1 MKIKKYYYISDLES
15 VSDIEQHGIK
25 ANENGDIFIFI
36 IFKEKIQDAVN
47 IAGYIA
53 INQLFLENYALF
65 EIQEE
70 GITGEITDHKVSGR
84 VSQYQKIIKQDIISR
99 KHIKFINSYKTSF
112 SI

>member
-1 MKIKKYYYISDLES
+1 MKIKKYYYISGLES
-15 VSDIEQHGIK
+15 VPDIEEHGIL
-25 ANENGDIFIFI
+25 ADENGDIFIFT

-53 INQLFLENYALF
+53 TNQLFLENYALF
-65 EIQEE
+65 EIREE

-84 VSQYQKIIKQDIISR
+84 VSQYQKIIKQDTINR
-99 KHIKFINSYKTSF
+99 EFIKFINSYKTSF